1 MVLKRYAAA
10 LAVST
15 ALTFIVPAGADASTY
30 ETSTT
35 AIRVGDVSF
44 YKSETFSDNMRF
56 AHVLS
61 SHYNRPVLTSEV
73 IRLQADFDFGFG
85 NISLMYAV
93 ADYSGLPIDDV
104 LVLRRKNM
112 GWGEIAKLHG
122 LKVQELKRRHDL
134 FVDYAHV
141 NGVNIN
147 YIEIEDYDRK
157 HDVYHE
163 ADRDKDKKHDEPD
176 RKQVRNN
183 DERNVP
189 DRNQDRN
196 NNKQHQDKGDKKD
209 NKKVYGQNNDK
220 DNGHKQ

>member
-15 ALTFIVPAGADASTY
+15 ALTFIVPTIADASSY

-35 AIRVGDVSF
+35 AIRVGDFSF
-44 YKSETFSDNMRF
+44 YKSETLADNMNF

-61 SHYNRPVLTSEV
+61 SHYNRTVLTSEV
-73 IRLQADFDFGFG
+73 LRLQADFDFGFG
-85 NISLMYAV
+85 NISLMYAI

-122 LKVQELKRRHDL
+122 IKVQELKRRHVQ

-147 YIEIEDYDRK
+147 YIEIEDHGGK
-157 HDVYHE
+157 NDVFHKI
-163 ADRDKDKKHDEPD
+163 DRDKDQKQNEHD
-176 RKQVRNN
+176 RKQAGNN

-189 DRNQDRN
+189 DRSQDRN
-196 NNKQHQDKGDKKD
+196 NNKQHQDKGEKGD
-209 NKKVYGQNNDK
+209 NKKVLGPNNDK
-220 DNGHKQ
+220 NNGHKQ